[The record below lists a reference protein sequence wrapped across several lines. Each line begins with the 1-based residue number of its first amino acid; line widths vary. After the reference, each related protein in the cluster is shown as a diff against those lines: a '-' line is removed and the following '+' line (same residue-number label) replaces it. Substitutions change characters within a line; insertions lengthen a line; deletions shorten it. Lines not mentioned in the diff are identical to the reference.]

1 LNLRPSPCQGD
12 VLTRLRR
19 RFNGVLDDE
28 PRFGRIVTAYQA
40 FPAGLIE
47 RLIVTSNTA
56 YTGSLKG
63 SYFMKKKVQHSAL
76 AISLLALVLAAVS
89 LPAYAQ
95 PQVNTRTD
103 KSAYAPGDSG
113 TLTISIIN
121 TIGSPLLIRNITIY
135 YPWAG
140 YDTNGKWF
148 TANYSYTVSPPVS
161 LATKGA
167 NNYSYTSQTFNIPS
181 WWGINSRSQ
190 FPCPGSTINKFGTYS
205 GCILL
210 GTNETMRYEGFD
222 FGITMA
228 LAVYNPSTLSAIQ
241 EWVPVATLIVL
252 VIATAILAVVML
264 RLGNLSKKS

>member
-1 LNLRPSPCQGD
+1 MQ
-12 VLTRLRR
+12 
-19 RFNGVLDDE
+19 
-28 PRFGRIVTAYQA
+28 
-40 FPAGLIE
+40 
-47 RLIVTSNTA
+47 
-56 YTGSLKG
+56 
-63 SYFMKKKVQHSAL
+63 KKIQHSAL
-76 AISLLALVLAAVS
+76 AISLLVLALAAVS
-89 LPAYAQ
+89 LPVHAQ

-113 TLTISIIN
+113 TLTISIRN

-148 TANYSYTVSPPVS
+148 TANYTYPVSPPQA
-161 LATKGA
+161 LATNGA
-167 NNYSYTSQTFNIPS
+167 NNYSYTTQLFNVPS
-181 WWGINSRSQ
+181 WWGINSRPQ
-190 FPCPGSTINKFGTYS
+190 YGCPGSTNNKFGTYS

-210 GTNETMRYEGFD
+210 GTNSTTRYEGFGFD
-222 FGITMA
+222 IAMA

-252 VIATAILAVVML
+252 VIATAILAMVML

>member
-1 LNLRPSPCQGD
+1 MQ
-12 VLTRLRR
+12 
-19 RFNGVLDDE
+19 
-28 PRFGRIVTAYQA
+28 
-40 FPAGLIE
+40 
-47 RLIVTSNTA
+47 
-56 YTGSLKG
+56 
-63 SYFMKKKVQHSAL
+63 KKIQHSAL

-89 LPAYAQ
+89 LPVHAQ

-148 TANYSYTVSPPVS
+148 TANYTYPVSPPVA
-161 LATKGA
+161 LATKGT
-167 NNYSYTSQTFNIPS
+167 NNYSYTTPSFNIPS
-181 WWGINSRSQ
+181 WWGGSSTQQ
-190 FPCPGSTINKFGTYS
+190 FPCPRSTSTKFGLYS
-205 GCILL
+205 ACILL
-210 GTNETMRYEGFD
+210 GSNSTRSYDGFH
-222 FGITMA
+222 FGVPMA
-228 LAVYNPSTLSAIQ
+228 QAFYNPSTLSAIQ

-252 VIATAILAVVML
+252 VIATAILAMVML